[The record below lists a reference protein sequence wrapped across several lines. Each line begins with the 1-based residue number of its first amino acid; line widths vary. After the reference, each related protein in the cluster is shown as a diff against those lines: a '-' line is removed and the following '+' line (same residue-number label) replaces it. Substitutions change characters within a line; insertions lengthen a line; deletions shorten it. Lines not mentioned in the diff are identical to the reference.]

1 MRLAG
6 LTAVV
11 LMLAAAVDAQTIE
24 REVFPIPDHGGM
36 RYAISLPEGIGDGEP
51 RPLVLALHP
60 GGGRTPYYGGE
71 FMRRI
76 VGPALRDWNAII
88 VAPDAPTRAWTS
100 DVAERAVIG
109 LLGRVQ
115 ETYAVDP
122 DRILVTGF
130 SLGGR
135 GTWFF
140 ATRHPDLF
148 DGAIPIA
155 GAVRNDPLDALGE
168 MPVYVIH
175 SRDDEV
181 VDIAS
186 AREAVETLG
195 ARAHPVRFEELTGVG
210 HFTMGSY
217 IQPLEDAAAWMIDQW
232 DGR

>member
-1 MRLAG
+1 MREFG
-6 LTAVV
+6 VTVVV
-11 LMLAAAVDAQTIE
+11 LAVAVGASAQSIE
-24 REVFPIPDHGGM
+24 RVTFPIPDQDGM
-36 RYAISLPEGIGDGEP
+36 RYEIYLPVGVESSEP

-60 GGGRTPYYGGE
+60 GGGRTPYYGGD

-76 VGPALRDWNAII
+76 VMPALRDWNAII

-100 DVAERAVIG
+100 DAAEGAVIG
-109 LLGRVQ
+109 LLEQVQ
-115 ETYAVDP
+115 ERYPVDP

-140 ATRHPDLF
+140 ATRHPEIF

-155 GAVRNDPLDALGE
+155 GAVRDDPLDALGE
-168 MPVYVIH
+168 MPIYVIH

-186 AREAVETLG
+186 AREAVETLE
-195 ARAHPVRFEELTGVG
+195 ADDHPVQFEELAGVG
-210 HFTMGSY
+210 HYSMGAY
-217 IQPLEDAAAWMIDQW
+217 IPSLEGAGQWMRDHWDA
-232 DGR
+232 R